1 MSRHSP
7 KEIERIKRVAAGADF
22 GKLASLVLGEQA
34 PIEDHPTQNPA
45 GITGPRLTALISNAH
60 RLLRRRYKGLPLWVL
75 VRDLTGNG
83 GSTSV
88 ALCREAGYDPSQP
101 CGGRYL
107 RNP

>member
-1 MSRHSP
+1 MSETKATRCQNCGGMH
-7 KEIERIKRVAAGADF
+7 EREKCPYPVPGYETPLEAF
-22 GKLASLVLGEQA
+22 LPQK
-34 PIEDHPTQNPA
+34 PA
-45 GITGPRLTALISNAH
+45 GISGDRLTALIANAH
-60 RLLRRRYKGLPLWVL
+60 RLLRRRYKGLPLWAL
-75 VRDLTGNG
+75 VSDLTGNG